1 MEKDARTK
9 LIETATQL
17 FAQKG
22 FNTVSIRELAR
33 TAKVNSALISYY
45 FGSKEGLYQEVLEEQ
60 FILIAQMLRMFEEIP
75 PASPIESITLYA
87 KNIAVIHQQRP
98 YLTRFI
104 ISEIINPTPCCE
116 AVIKKYIS
124 RIFRFLHATLEE
136 GIAAGDFKPDLNRD
150 FAIVSLAG
158 IMNFFF
164 IGKPIFL
171 EFTSSSEKIGE
182 EYTAQALDTFLNGI
196 LRRKEH
202 E

>member
-9 LIETATQL
+9 LMETATEL

-22 FNTVSIRELAR
+22 FNAVSIRELAGS
-33 TAKVNSALISYY
+33 AKVNSALISYY

-60 FILIAQMLRMFEEIP
+60 FILIAQMLKMFEEMP
-75 PASPIESITLYA
+75 PISPIESITLYA

-116 AVIKKYIS
+116 IVIKKYIS
-124 RIFRFLHATLEE
+124 RIFCFLHATLEE
-136 GIAAGDFKPDLNRD
+136 GIAKGDFKPDLNRD

-171 EFTSSSEKIGE
+171 EFASSSEKMGE
-182 EYTAQALDTFLNGI
+182 DYTSQALDTFLNGI
-196 LRRKEH
+196 LRR
-202 E
+202 

>member
-1 MEKDARTK
+1 MKKDAQTK
-9 LIETATQL
+9 LIETATLL

-22 FNTVSIRELAR
+22 FYAVSIRELAQA
-33 TAKVNSALISYY
+33 AKVNSALISYY
-45 FGSKEGLYQEVLEEQ
+45 FGSKEGLYQEMLEAQ
-60 FILIAQMLRMFEEIP
+60 FILIAQMLKMFEES
-75 PASPIESITLYA
+75 SPMSPTERITMYA
-87 KNIAVIHQQRP
+87 KNIALIHQQRP

-104 ISEIINPTPCCE
+104 MSELMNPTPCCE

-124 RIFRFLHATLEE
+124 RLFHFLQNTFEE
-136 GIAAGDFKPDLNRD
+136 GIAKGEFKSDLNHD

-164 IGKPIFL
+164 IAKPIFQ
-171 EFTSSSEKIGE
+171 EFTPLSDKTGE

-196 LRRKEH
+196 LRRQEH

>member
-9 LIETATQL
+9 LMETATQL

-22 FNTVSIRELAR
+22 FNAVSIRELAR
-33 TAKVNSALISYY
+33 TAQVNSALISYY

-60 FILIAQMLRMFEEIP
+60 FILIAKMLKVFEDMP
-75 PASPIESITLYA
+75 PTSPTERITMYA

-98 YLTRFI
+98 FLTRFI
-104 ISEIINPTPCCE
+104 ISEIINSTPCYE

-124 RIFRFLHATLEE
+124 RIFHFLHTTFEE
-136 GIAAGDFKPDLNRD
+136 GICKGEFKSDLNRD
-150 FAIVSLAG
+150 FATVSLAG

-171 EFTSSSEKIGE
+171 EFTSSSEKMGE
-182 EYTAQALDTFLNGI
+182 EYTSQALDTFLNGI
-196 LRRKEH
+196 LRR
-202 E
+202 